1 MTGYDAGLLN
11 DYGGGDVDWWQDYL
25 RAEIGRANDHWA
37 DYCADLEA
45 RLAASER
52 RARVLDDAVYRMCL
66 RIAAEH
72 GMNSAQML
80 KVRDDAIAESEEGS
94 DE

>member
-1 MTGYDAGLLN
+1 MMT
-11 DYGGGDVDWWQDYL
+11 QYL
-25 RAEIGRANDHWA
+25 TEPERIAALESEV
-37 DYCADLEA
+37 ADLEA